1 MQPFFLV
8 RVQKEMRGAKPLVR
22 QLLVTVHGVT
32 VSLQRGVQG
41 EVKVSAGCSR
51 ELGWEA
57 GFWCRFM

>member
-41 EVKVSAGCSR
+41 EVKVSAGCSG